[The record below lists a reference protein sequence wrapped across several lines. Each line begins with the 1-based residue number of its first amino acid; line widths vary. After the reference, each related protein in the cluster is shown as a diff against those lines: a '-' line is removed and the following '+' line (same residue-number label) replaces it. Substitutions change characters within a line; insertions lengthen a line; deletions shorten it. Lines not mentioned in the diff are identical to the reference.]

1 LRFLEQGTY
10 QAIDKIKSKENN
22 IAIVL
27 ASFNVFVPL
36 QPFGTINIDYLTPLH
51 LPAGLVAI
59 IGVIVIVAFMIIA
72 KREK

>member
-10 QAIDKIKSKENN
+10 QAINKIKSKENN

-36 QPFGTINIDYLTPLH
+36 QPFGTIDMDYLSPLL
-51 LPAGLVAI
+51 LPAGLVSI
-59 IGVIVIVAFMIIA
+59 IGVIVIVAFIIIG
-72 KREK
+72 KTRK